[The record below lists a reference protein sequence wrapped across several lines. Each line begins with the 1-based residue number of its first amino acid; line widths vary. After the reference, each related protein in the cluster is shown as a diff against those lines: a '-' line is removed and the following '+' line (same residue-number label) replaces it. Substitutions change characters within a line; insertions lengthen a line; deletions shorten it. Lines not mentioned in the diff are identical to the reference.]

1 MVRTRRNGRGRGR
14 CDAAGR
20 HRGRRRRRRRRRVA
34 VAVAAAAAAAAT
46 TAGDFRRR
54 RQDQLVQL
62 AADVDQEDVLAVLA
76 VRHRVLFGL
85 ATLRVSRGRKTSGSS
100 I

>member
-34 VAVAAAAAAAAT
+34 VAVAAAAAAAT

>member
-20 HRGRRRRRRRRRVA
+20 HRGRRRRRRRRRIA
-34 VAVAAAAAAAAT
+34 VAVAAAAAAAT